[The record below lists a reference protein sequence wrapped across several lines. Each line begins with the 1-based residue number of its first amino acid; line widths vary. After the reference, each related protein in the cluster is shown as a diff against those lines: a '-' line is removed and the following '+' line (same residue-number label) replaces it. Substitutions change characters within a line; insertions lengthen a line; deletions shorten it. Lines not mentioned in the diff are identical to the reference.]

1 MLKFSLNKVNIN
13 IIDDKTYK
21 KYGKYFTIF
30 MYNKNNFSSSGVMYL
45 SQKRELM
52 TE

>member
-30 MYNKNNFSSSGVMYL
+30 MYNKNNFSSYENMVYILPYKS
-45 SQKRELM
+45 
-52 TE
+52 